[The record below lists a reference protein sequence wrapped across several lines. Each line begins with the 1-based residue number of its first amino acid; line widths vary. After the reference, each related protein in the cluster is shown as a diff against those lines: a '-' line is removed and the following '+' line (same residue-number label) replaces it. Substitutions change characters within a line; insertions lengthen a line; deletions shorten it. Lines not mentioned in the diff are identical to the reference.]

1 MNIVNNIS
9 MKGCYNMESYVK
21 MLHATKMVGATLLTI
36 GIAIFLYG
44 ALISE
49 LSTVIGVGIGVVM
62 GAVFIFLIGMILV
75 ASEEMI
81 LNSNKYKKESA

>member
-1 MNIVNNIS
+1 MVNNIS

-44 ALISE
+44 ALLSE
-49 LSTVIGVGIGVVM
+49 LSAVIGVGIGVVM

>member
-1 MNIVNNIS
+1 
-9 MKGCYNMESYVK
+9 MENYVK
-21 MLHATKMVGATLLTI
+21 MLHATKYVGATLLTI

-49 LSTVIGVGIGVVM
+49 FSTAIGVGIGVVM

-75 ASEEMI
+75 ASEEML
-81 LNSNKYKKESA
+81 LNSSKYKKESV